1 MAIVIFK
8 LVVYLLI
15 PFLPLY
21 SLLAGGYTRANQE
34 RLVVVAAILGLA
46 TAELMVGGSPVTL
59 KLGYWLMSGGLTVEW
74 SLLFDRLTSA
84 MLVPIIS
91 VALVVQLYSFAYM
104 AGDPHQTRF
113 SAFLSL
119 FTFAMTLL
127 VIADNLMVLFL
138 GWEAVG
144 LASYLLINFWFTRLA
159 ANMAALKAFLLNRVG
174 DLALAWGLLIA
185 ISLFS
190 DLTTAALFGLAS
202 LVNGHLLLAISLL
215 FILGASAKSA
225 LVFMGLHVWLPAA
238 MEGPTPVSALIHAA
252 TMVTAGIYLFLRF
265 APLMEWSSTSLLL
278 ITWLGALG
286 ATLGAIGGLLEND
299 GKKVIA
305 YSTISQLGYMA
316 VACGSRYYSLALF
329 HLINHAFFKAL
340 LFLSAGAIIHALGD
354 QQDMRKMGGLSLLL
368 PWTYSFVLLGSLS
381 LMAFPFMAGFY
392 SKDLL
397 LQLALVPYNITSA
410 IAFYLTFA
418 AALLTAFYSV
428 RLLALTFI
436 ATPNL
441 PFPHVAYM
449 TPTTPFILIGL
460 ATLSSAFGYLAL
472 DWQLGDAMA
481 HSQPTFH
488 IQNLPLLTLPLAAM
502 AIPLSYNSANHL
514 PQNQTSIGIGIGI
527 APGRN
532 GYLINYLSHW
542 NNFNGQFSWNCQSLA
557 LMVGRYWDRGLIEI
571 MGPLGLERLFHF
583 LTFNLELLATG
594 FLPHYALLLLTSS
607 WALIIISSIIIAL
620 TLAHRSNY
628 GLGQ

>member
-1 MAIVIFK
+1 M
-8 LVVYLLI
+8 YLLI

-21 SLLAGGYTRANQE
+21 SLMAGGYTRANQG
-34 RLVVVAAILGLA
+34 RLVVISAIMAVALA
-46 TAELMVGGSPVTL
+46 EMMAGGSPVTL
-59 KLGYWLMSGGLTVEW
+59 KSGYWLVSGGLSVEW
-74 SLLFDRLTSA
+74 SLLFDRLTLS
-84 MLVPIIS
+84 MLVPIVS
-91 VALVVQLYSFAYM
+91 VSLVVQLYSFAYM
-104 AGDPHQTRF
+104 GGDPHFTRF

-174 DLALAWGLLIA
+174 DLALAWGLLVA
-185 ISLFS
+185 ITLFS
-190 DLTTAALFGLAS
+190 DLSTAALFGLAS
-202 LVNGHLLLAISLL
+202 YVNGELLLAISLL

-278 ITWLGALG
+278 VTWLGALG
-286 ATLGAIGGLLEND
+286 AILGAIGGLLEND
-299 GKKVIA
+299 AKKVVA

-316 VACGSRYYSLALF
+316 VACGSSHYSLALF

-354 QQDMRKMGGLSLLL
+354 EQDMRKMGGLSLLL
-368 PWTYSFVLLGSLS
+368 PWTYSFILLGSLS
-381 LMAFPFMAGFY
+381 LMAFPFLTGFY

-397 LQLALVPYNITSA
+397 LELALVPYNITSA

-441 PFPHVAYM
+441 PFGTNSAKDDSARSQDQPL
-449 TPTTPFILIGL
+449 ILIGL
-460 ATLSSAFGYLAL
+460 AILSSAFGFLAL
-472 DWQLGDAMA
+472 DWQLGDSAIA

-488 IQNLPLLTLPLAAM
+488 IQNLPLLTLLLACM
-502 AIPLSYNSANHL
+502 AIPFSFSFSVAITQPLAGHSLH
-514 PQNQTSIGIGIGI
+514 
-527 APGRN
+527 RFH
-532 GYLINYLSHW
+532 YLSHW
-542 NNFNGQFSWNCQSLA
+542 NNFNGQLISNVGLSLA
-557 LMVGRYWDRGLIEI
+557 IMVGRYWDRGLIEV
-571 MGPLGLERLFHF
+571 MGPLGLQRLFHF

-594 FLPHYALLLLTSS
+594 HLPHYTLLLLSLS
-607 WALIIISSIIIAL
+607 WWLTLVIISLKERNISQL
-620 TLAHRSNY
+620 YS
-628 GLGQ
+628 